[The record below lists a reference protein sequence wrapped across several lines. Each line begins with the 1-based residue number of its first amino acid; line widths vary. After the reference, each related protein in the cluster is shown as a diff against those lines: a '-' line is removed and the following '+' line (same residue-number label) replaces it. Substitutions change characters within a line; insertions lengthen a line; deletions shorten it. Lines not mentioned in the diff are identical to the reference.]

1 MDTQSEYILLIES
14 GLYAG
19 VTRTLAAAH
28 YVVGNSP
35 PADIV
40 LMEDAL
46 SEAHAALSFARGKM
60 QVEAL
65 ASNIIVNSKPLAL
78 GEKVIVDL
86 PCSFSL
92 NGIQIKCSTGAAT
105 TGYTGSKSGSGLFKN
120 LNFGPKQRTWVG
132 IGALG
137 IACLLFMGA
146 PIIKA
151 VVGGASSNVLK
162 QPKIATVPS
171 RTSQF
176 GSKNITP
183 VTPQEVK
190 DATDKLRRDM
200 ARFLAVQV
208 TSDQN
213 TVIVSGNISAIDKPR
228 FNAIAQKFDEDHG
241 GRVELVNQLSST
253 TVKDRDLPKIEAYWA
268 GQNPY
273 VIVEGRRYFVG
284 SKIEPGWIFDSIQDN
299 LPQFERGGRKILI
312 QNNQ

>member
-1 MDTQSEYILLIES
+1 MDTQADYILSIES

-19 VTRTLAAAH
+19 VTRNLAAAH
-28 YVVGNSP
+28 YVIGSSS
-35 PADIV
+35 PADII

-65 ASNIIVNSKPLAL
+65 ASNVVVDGKALAEGAKIIVS
-78 GEKVIVDL
+78 L

-92 NGIQIKCSTGAAT
+92 NGIQIKCSL
-105 TGYTGSKSGSGLFKN
+105 GSGIADGDGAISAGFLKN
-120 LNFGPKQRTWVG
+120 FNLGPKQRTWVG

-151 VVGGASSNVLK
+151 LVGGASSSTLK
-162 QPKIATVPS
+162 QPKIATVPA
-171 RTSQF
+171 RI
-176 GSKNITP
+176 KNIAA
-183 VTPQEVK
+183 VTPQELK

-213 TVIVSGNISAIDKPR
+213 TVIVSGNISAADKPR
-228 FNAIAQKFDEDHG
+228 FNAIAQKFDEDHA
-241 GRVELVNQLSST
+241 GRIELVNQLSST
-253 TVKDRDLPKIEAYWA
+253 MIKDRDLPKIEAYWA

>member
-1 MDTQSEYILLIES
+1 MDIQADYLLSIES

-19 VTRTLAAAH
+19 VTRNLAAAY
-28 YVVGNSP
+28 YVVGSAS
-35 PADIV
+35 PADII

-46 SEAHAALSFARGKM
+46 SEAHAAISFAREKM

-65 ASNIIVNSKPLAL
+65 ASNVTVEGKALEVGAKIIVS
-78 GEKVIVDL
+78 L

-92 NGIQIKCSTGAAT
+92 NGINIKCSFGGGVGDSPKA
-105 TGYTGSKSGSGLFKN
+105 GSGLFKN
-120 LNFGPKQRTWVG
+120 FKLGDTSRTWVG
-132 IGALG
+132 VGVLG
-137 IACLLFMGA
+137 VACLLFMGA

-151 VVGGASSNVLK
+151 LVGGTAVGIK

-171 RTSQF
+171 KSSSFGGKNLVPATS
-176 GSKNITP
+176 
-183 VTPQEVK
+183 QEVK

-200 ARFLAVQV
+200 SRFLSVQV
-208 TSDQN
+208 SSDQN

-228 FNAIAQKFDEDHG
+228 FNSIAQKFDEDYA
-241 GRVELVNQLSST
+241 GRIELVNQLSST

-299 LPQFERGGRKILI
+299 LPQFERGGRKVLI
-312 QNNQ
+312 QANQ